1 MSVFG
6 SYARYYDLIYQD
18 KDYTNEAT
26 FIMHLLDTYAPEAES
41 LLELGSGTGA
51 HAALL
56 AEHPYIVHG
65 VDMSADMIERAEQR
79 RATLPASL
87 AETISF
93 SQGDIRDV
101 RLNTTFDAVLSL
113 FHVISYQ
120 PTNADLKA
128 ALTTARTH
136 VQEGGVFIFDC
147 WYGPAVLTDRPVTR
161 VKNMENTLIK
171 VTRIAQPM
179 IHPNDNL
186 VDVQYHVFI
195 TDKASG
201 SVEEITETHR
211 MRYLFKPEIV
221 ELFAQTGFVYTD
233 CGEWMTKRE
242 PGFDTWGVYFV
253 GRAQ

>member
-6 SYARYYDLIYQD
+6 SYARYYDLLYQD
-18 KDYTNEAT
+18 KDYTNEAR
-26 FIMHLLDTYAPEAES
+26 FIMNLLNAHAPEAES

-65 VDMSADMIERAEQR
+65 IDMSTDMLERAEQR

-87 AETISF
+87 AESISF

-113 FHVISYQ
+113 FHVMSYQ
-120 PTNADLKA
+120 PTNADLQA
-128 ALTTARTH
+128 AFTTARTH
-136 VQEGGVFIFDC
+136 MQEDGIFIFDC

-161 VKNMENTLIK
+161 VKNMENTVIK
-171 VTRIAQPM
+171 ITRIAQPTV
-179 IHPNDNL
+179 HPNENL
-186 VDVQYHVFI
+186 VDVNYHVFI

-211 MRYLFKPEIV
+211 MRYLFKPEI
-221 ELFAQTGFVYTD
+221 EDLFMQTGFAYTD
-233 CGEWMTKRE
+233 CGEWMTGRA

-253 GRAQ
+253 GRAH